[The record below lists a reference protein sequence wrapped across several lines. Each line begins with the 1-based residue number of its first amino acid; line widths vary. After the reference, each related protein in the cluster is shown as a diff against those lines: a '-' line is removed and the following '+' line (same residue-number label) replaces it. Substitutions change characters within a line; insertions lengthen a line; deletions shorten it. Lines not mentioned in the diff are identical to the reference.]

1 MFFLV
6 QGSTGFTSGHPV
18 SRQSKG
24 LSQRTQDKIINNAWA
39 FWEAQE
45 TRHRGEA
52 GLLGVNRFR
61 YRLRGHS
68 FRAGVTP
75 FFDETLYLAPP
86 RLNRALE
93 SFIGRPTCEVVF
105 SDL

>member
-1 MFFLV
+1 ME
-6 QGSTGFTSGHPV
+6 
-18 SRQSKG
+18 
-24 LSQRTQDKIINNAWA
+24 NAWA
-39 FWEAQE
+39 FWGEQE
-45 TRHRGEA
+45 KRHRDEA

-61 YRLRGHS
+61 YRLRGHCCHD
-68 FRAGVTP
+68 GVTP